1 MHLARLRFSVLV
13 MILAVPGALGAVNP
27 AYAYS
32 VYRAVTAD
40 ARSGVVI
47 WYAANF
53 GVSGNPPSLTFFH
66 FPNDDAAR
74 AAIPNAQCL
83 VKMDLGNLVAP
94 VVGKHVPV
102 GNAAIPVNASPSDN
116 PRAFPWSMT
125 FNNNPPGH
133 WSVAKTEIQNP
144 PSTNAAASRVA
155 AAGFQSLATASGSGV
170 TVINGYL
177 HGCRAQ

>member
-1 MHLARLRFSVLV
+1 MRLARLRFSVLV
-13 MILAVPGALGAVNP
+13 MILAVSGALGAVNP
-27 AYAYS
+27 ACAYS

-40 ARSGVVI
+40 ARSGVVV
-47 WYAANF
+47 WHPANF
-53 GVSGNPPSLTFFH
+53 GVSGPPPSLAFFY

-74 AAIPNAQCL
+74 SGMPTAQCL

-125 FNNNPPGH
+125 FDNNPPSH

-155 AAGFQSLATASGSGV
+155 AAGFQSLATAGGSGV
-170 TVINGYL
+170 TAINGYL